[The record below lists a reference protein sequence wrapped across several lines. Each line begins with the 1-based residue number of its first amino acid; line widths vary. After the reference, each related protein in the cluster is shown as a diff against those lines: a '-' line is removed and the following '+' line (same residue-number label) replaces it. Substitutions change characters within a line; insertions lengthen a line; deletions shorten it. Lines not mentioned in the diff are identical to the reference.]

1 MTDHQR
7 EACRPARPV
16 PLMAV
21 AGTADPVQS
30 SDGWLLPSGRLLSVP
45 ETLEFWRTLHGCTG
59 QTGKPLPHR
68 EPTDTTRVALIEWTG
83 CRTPGALRLYCVE
96 GGGHHAP
103 RGRRPAHGH
112 RFAAQLG
119 PVPLFDG
126 RIEGVHVQMN
136 NSARGRASICGKL
149 RGHEHSSSPEFSTD

>member
-16 PLMAV
+16 PLMVV

-30 SDGWLLPSGRLLSVP
+30 YDGWLLPSGRLLSVP

-103 RGRRPAHGH
+103 SLAPGTERIGISRALARLPGANLH
-112 RFAAQLG
+112 L
-119 PVPLFDG
+119 VPRVPPPDAPL
-126 RIEGVHVQMN
+126 
-136 NSARGRASICGKL
+136 A
-149 RGHEHSSSPEFSTD
+149 